1 MSLKKYMLDRWKTT
15 FLLLFALLTT
25 QIFMLLYQ
33 VGAWLRWYMIIT
45 MAGAYVLG
53 NALEY
58 YNKKRFYADIYHK
71 LEELDQKYLI
81 MELLE
86 NTETM
91 EEEQLAEILR
101 ETGKSMLENVNA
113 FRSQQE
119 EYKEYIEMW
128 IHEVKL
134 PIATAKMII
143 ENNKSEV
150 TRKME
155 EELNEIENYTQQA
168 LYYAR
173 SNHTQK
179 DYFVAKTSLVD
190 MINDTV
196 KQNKRALIG
205 QKIKI
210 QIHLDNEELFVYT
223 DAKWCHFIFNQVV
236 QNSIKYKREENAVLI
251 FQAEEM
257 PESVVLSIVDNGI
270 GIKAEEVSRVFD
282 KGFCGTNGRGTKK
295 ATGIGLYLCKKL
307 CLKLGLGITLES
319 KEGEG
324 TSVSIIFPRGS
335 YIRDSLM

>member
-1 MSLKKYMLDRWKTT
+1 MSFVKYMLDRWKTT
-15 FLLLFALLTT
+15 CLLLFALFTV

-33 VGAWLRWYMIIT
+33 VGAWLRWYMIIS
-45 MAGAYVLG
+45 MGGAYLLG
-53 NALEY
+53 NGLEY
-58 YNKKRFYADIYHK
+58 YNKKRFYVDIYNK
-71 LEELDQKYLI
+71 LEGLDQKYLI

-91 EEEQLAEILR
+91 EEEQLSEILR
-101 ETGKSMLENVNA
+101 EAGKSMLENVNVYR
-113 FRSQQE
+113 FRQE

-134 PIATAKMII
+134 PIATAKMIM

-179 DYFVAKTSLVD
+179 DYFVAKTRLAD
-190 MINDTV
+190 MVNETV
-196 KQNKRALIG
+196 KQNKRTLIG

-210 QIHLDNEELFVYT
+210 EIHLDKKELFVYT
-223 DAKWCHFIFNQVV
+223 DAKWCHFILNQVV
-236 QNSIKYKREENAVLI
+236 QNAIKYKREENAVLI
-251 FQAEEM
+251 FRAEEM
-257 PESVVLSIVDNGI
+257 PERVVLSITDNGI
-270 GIKAEEVSRVFD
+270 GIKEGEISRVFD
-282 KGFCGTNGRGTKK
+282 KGFCGTNGRSTKR

-307 CLKLGLGITLES
+307 CQRLGLGITIQS

-335 YIRDSLM
+335 YIRDSIM